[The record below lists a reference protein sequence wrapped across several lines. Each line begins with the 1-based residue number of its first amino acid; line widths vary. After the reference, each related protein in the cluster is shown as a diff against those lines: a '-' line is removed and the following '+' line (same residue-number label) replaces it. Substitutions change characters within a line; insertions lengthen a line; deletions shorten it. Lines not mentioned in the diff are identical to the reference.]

1 MVENSVE
8 FGRADSLKAKTNTN
22 IFSLSFPLVEIC
34 NNGCQHTGVNLKV
47 RLVLAININNWSLI
61 IDAGDV

>member
-22 IFSLSFPLVEIC
+22 IFSLSFPLVEIY

-47 RLVLAININNWSLI
+47 RLVLAININN
-61 IDAGDV
+61 